1 MVSFCLLVVAVNG
14 DNRRY
19 NYGGHTRGFLPKK
32 KYLCESHVLLLASDK
47 SEARAINYIVWAVLF
62 CLFRVLKP
70 DARTEYTAALLLS
83 LAREVR
89 LW

>member
-1 MVSFCLLVVAVNG
+1 MISFCLLEVAVNG

-19 NYGGHTRGFLPKK
+19 SYGSHARGFLLKK
-32 KYLCESHVLLLASDK
+32 KYLYESHVLLLAPDK

-62 CLFRVLKP
+62 CPFRVLKP

-83 LAREVR
+83 FARGVR
-89 LW
+89 PW